1 MLYRYFIGT
10 GETNIENAEQIYH
23 LFKKGMINGT
33 SQLYDVKNNVY
44 IAANEI
50 PEFREVFQGNYVKE
64 KKSVIFQRYI
74 VSFVIFL
81 IVLLMNMLNTF
92 LHLGIDEMN
101 NNTTY
106 FLVCMLGTF
115 IGTVVLI
122 ALASFAC
129 IKAKKKHHSKLILG
143 TSIFFLIISL
153 IIYFIIFLGEVR

>member
-10 GETNIENAEQIYH
+10 GETNIESAGQVHN
-23 LFKKGMINGT
+23 LFQKGMINST

-50 PEFREVFQGNYVKE
+50 PEFKDVFQGNYVKE
-64 KKSVIFQRYI
+64 EKSVIFQRYI
-74 VSFVIFL
+74 ISFVVFL
-81 IVLLMNMLNTF
+81 IVLLMNMLNAF

-106 FLVCMLGTF
+106 FLGCMLGTF

-143 TSIFFLIISL
+143 ASIFFLIISL
-153 IIYFIIFLGEVR
+153 IVYFIVFLG